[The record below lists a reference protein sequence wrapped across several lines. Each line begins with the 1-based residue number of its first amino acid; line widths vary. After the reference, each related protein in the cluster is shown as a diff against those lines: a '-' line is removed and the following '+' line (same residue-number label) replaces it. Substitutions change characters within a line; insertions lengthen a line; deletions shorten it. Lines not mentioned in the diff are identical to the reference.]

1 MKKRVI
7 KLHSEIHD
15 ILLSYDI
22 EPKLKII
29 VPDYEET
36 EYDRRMEVTLSNF
49 PNKRNLTGW
58 ILWEFF
64 GYEVVVGSFSSMSH
78 KDKVDNFL
86 IVGNSR
92 PDLEIVPLDTI
103 VNLRLEDFAIG
114 KVLTTSEL
122 IVEYKKKVA
131 MDILLSKI

>member
-7 KLHSEIHD
+7 KLHSEIRD
-15 ILLSYDI
+15 ILLYYDI

-64 GYEVVVGSFSSMSH
+64 GYEVVVGYFSSMSH

-122 IVEYKKKVA
+122 IVEYKKKEA